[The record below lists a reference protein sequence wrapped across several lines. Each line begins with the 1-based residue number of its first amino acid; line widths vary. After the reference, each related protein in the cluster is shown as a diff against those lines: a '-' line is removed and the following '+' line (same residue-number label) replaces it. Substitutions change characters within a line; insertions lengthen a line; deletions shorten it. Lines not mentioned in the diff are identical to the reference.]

1 MAFPPLR
8 ETIDV
13 TKEVTMNRRSLWAVL
28 VIGLALVLA
37 PFALGLPGKS
47 AAAAFGLFGTGL
59 AGRFTFHHRA
69 RATTA

>member
-1 MAFPPLR
+1 
-8 ETIDV
+8 
-13 TKEVTMNRRSLWAVL
+13 MNRRSLWAVL